1 MSEEATPDR
10 AAILTALDA
19 VKDPKTG
26 QGLAAAG
33 LVRGLVIR
41 GGRAAF
47 MLEIPAADLDLY
59 RPVRDAAEEAMAH
72 VANVET
78 AQVVLTAETAAP
90 QLKVTPRRP
99 TARVMEDPQAKL
111 SNMPDA
117 EKPAFVGKVIAV
129 ASGKG
134 GVGKS
139 TVSVNLAC
147 AFAHLGLRVGLL
159 DADIYGPSA
168 PHMMGIRGEPEFDE
182 DKRLIPIEAWG
193 VKVMSIGFIVEDG
206 SANIWRGPMASSALR
221 TLMNSVWGTE
231 AEPLDVLVIDLPPG
245 TGDIQ
250 LTLVQKLKLDGVVIV
265 STPQEIALID
275 ARRAATMFRKTGAGI
290 LGVVENM
297 AYFPDP
303 ATGRPIPIFGTGGA
317 AKEAQALGVPLL
329 GAVPIEV
336 ALRQSCD
343 DGRPLVAT
351 NPDSAAA
358 KEAQAL
364 GVPLLGA
371 VPIEV
376 ALRQSCDDGRP
387 LVATNPDS
395 AAAKVFIQMAR
406 KLA

>member
-139 TVSVNLAC
+139 TVSVNLAA
-147 AFAHLGLRVGLL
+147 AFAHLGLKVGLL

-168 PHMMGIRGEPEFDE
+168 PHMMGIKGEPEFDA

-221 TLMNSVWGTE
+221 TLMNSVWGT
-231 AEPLDVLVIDLPPG
+231 AADPLDVLVIDLPPG

-275 ARRAATMFRKTGAGI
+275 ARRAATMFRKTGADI
-290 LGVVENM
+290 VGVVENM
-297 AYFPDP
+297 AFFPDP
-303 ATGRPIPIFGTGGA
+303 VTGAPIAIFGTGGA

-336 ALRQSCD
+336 ALRQACD

-351 NPDSAAA
+351 NPDSPAS
-358 KEAQAL
+358 EVFIRMAQAL
-364 GVPLLGA
+364 
-371 VPIEV
+371 
-376 ALRQSCDDGRP
+376 R
-387 LVATNPDS
+387 
-395 AAAKVFIQMAR
+395 
-406 KLA
+406 